1 MQPQRG
7 DLGLRHSR
15 LVMRNEYPGTE
26 PPSMIMY
33 TSVASCVE
41 SYQIC
46 WTVVAILEFPDEACV
61 NFKAIAYATYVADR
75 SLSWWW
81 GRDHR
86 VQVTTRR
93 SRRGNGEAGTGR
105 RELVAGNW

>member
-1 MQPQRG
+1 
-7 DLGLRHSR
+7 
-15 LVMRNEYPGTE
+15 MRNEYPGTG

-33 TSVASCVE
+33 TREASCVE

-61 NFKAIAYATYVADR
+61 NFKAIAYATQVAER

-81 GRDHR
+81 GRDHW

-93 SRRGNGEAGTGR
+93 SGSGNEERERGAGTGSR
-105 RELVAGNW
+105 ASVRSK